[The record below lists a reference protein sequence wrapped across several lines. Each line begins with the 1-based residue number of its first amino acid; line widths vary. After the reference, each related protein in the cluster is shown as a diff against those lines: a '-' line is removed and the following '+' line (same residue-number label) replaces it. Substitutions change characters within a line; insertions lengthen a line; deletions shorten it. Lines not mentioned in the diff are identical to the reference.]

1 MTKFKICGLRDADN
15 ALAAANAGADFL
27 GLNFVPGVRRQ
38 ITTEQALSIV
48 GRLRVELG
56 EGVPTLVGLFANQP
70 VEKVNRIV
78 DQCGL
83 ELAQLCGDES
93 REYWDQVGVPV
104 IRQIKVRD
112 DIPTVEAV
120 ETAARQIEEVIDSGC
135 TPMLDKY
142 ERGHLGGT
150 GRTFDWRVASR
161 LAKRYDLILAG
172 GLTPD
177 NVARAIAEVRPWCV
191 DVSSGVET
199 GGVKDEAKIRRFAEE
214 VRRAG

>member
-15 ALAAANAGADFL
+15 ALAAANAGAAFL

-38 ITTEQALSIV
+38 ITKDQAQTIV
-48 GRLRVELG
+48 GRLRAALG

-70 VEKVNRIV
+70 VDEVNRIV

-83 ELAQLCGDES
+83 ELAQLCGDEP
-93 REYWDQVGVPV
+93 REYWGQVRVPV
-104 IRQIKVRD
+104 MRQIKVRD
-112 DIPTVEAV
+112 DIPTEAAV
-120 ETAARQIEEVIDSGC
+120 ETAAQQIEEVVGSGY

-150 GRTFDWRVASR
+150 GRTFDWRVAR
-161 LAKRYDLILAG
+161 ELASRYDLVLAG

-177 NVARAIAEVRPWCV
+177 NVARAIAEVGPQVV

-199 GGVKDEAKIRRFAEE
+199 DGVKDAAKIRRFAEE

>member
-15 ALAAANAGADFL
+15 ALVAANAGADFL
-27 GLNFVPGVRRQ
+27 GLNFVPGVRRM
-38 ITTEQALSIV
+38 ITPEQALSIV
-48 GRLRVELG
+48 GRLRSTLG
-56 EGVPTLVGLFANQP
+56 ERIPTLVGLFANQR
-70 VEKVNRIV
+70 VDEVNHIV

-83 ELAQLCGDES
+83 DLAQLCGDEP
-93 REYWDQVGVPV
+93 REYWDEVAAPV

-112 DIPTVEAV
+112 DVPTEAAI
-120 ETAARQIEEVIDSGC
+120 EAAARQIEEVIGSGH

-142 ERGHLGGT
+142 ERGALGGT
-150 GRTFDWRVASR
+150 GRTFDWRVASE
-161 LAKRYDLILAG
+161 LAARYDLVLAG

-177 NVARAIAEVRPWCV
+177 NVARAIAEVGPWVV

-199 GGVKDEAKIRRFAEE
+199 DGVKDAAKIRRFAQE

>member
-38 ITTEQALSIV
+38 ITTDQAGAIV
-48 GRLRVELG
+48 ARLRAEL
-56 EGVPTLVGLFANQP
+56 ERVPTLVGLFANQP
-70 VEKVNRIV
+70 VDDVNRIV
-78 DQCGL
+78 DRCGL
-83 ELAQLCGDES
+83 QLAQLCGDETAA
-93 REYWDQVGVPV
+93 YWGRVDVPI

-112 DIPTVEAV
+112 DIPAEAAV
-120 ETAARQIEEVIDSGC
+120 ETAARHIEQVIGAGC

-142 ERGHLGGT
+142 QRGHLGGT
-150 GRTFDWRVASR
+150 GHTFDWRVASE
-161 LAKRYDLILAG
+161 LASRYDLVLAG

-177 NVARAIAEVRPWCV
+177 NVARAIAEVGPRVV

-199 GGVKDEAKIRRFAEE
+199 GGVKDASKIRRFAQE

>member
-1 MTKFKICGLRDADN
+1 MTKFKICGLRDSEN
-15 ALAAANAGADFL
+15 ALAAANAGAAFL

-48 GRLRVELG
+48 GRLRAGLG
-56 EGVPTLVGLFANQP
+56 DRVPTLVGLFANQP
-70 VEKVNRIV
+70 IDEVNRIV
-78 DQCGL
+78 AQCDI
-83 ELAQLCGDES
+83 ELAQLCGDEP
-93 REYWDQVGVPV
+93 REYWGQVAVPV

-112 DIPTVEAV
+112 DVPTDAAV
-120 ETAARQIEEVIDSGC
+120 EMAAQQVEDVIGAGC

-142 ERGHLGGT
+142 ERGALGGT
-150 GRTFDWRVASR
+150 GHTFDWRVASE
-161 LAKRYDLILAG
+161 LAARYDLILAG

-199 GGVKDEAKIRRFAEE
+199 DGVKDAAKIRRFAEE
-214 VRRAG
+214 VRRVG

>member
-15 ALAAANAGADFL
+15 ALAAANAGAAFL
-27 GLNFVPGVRRQ
+27 GLNFVPGVRRR
-38 ITTEQALSIV
+38 ITTEQAGAIV
-48 GRLRVELG
+48 ARLRTELDQ
-56 EGVPTLVGLFANQP
+56 VPRLVGLFANQP
-70 VEKVNRIV
+70 VGEVNDIV
-78 DQCGL
+78 ERCGL
-83 ELAQLCGDES
+83 DLAQLCGDEQQG
-93 REYWDQVGVPV
+93 YWCQVRVPV

-112 DIPTVEAV
+112 DIPAETAVEA
-120 ETAARQIEEVIDSGC
+120 AAQQIEEVVGAGC

-150 GRTFDWRVASR
+150 GRTFDWRVAR
-161 LAKRYDLILAG
+161 ELASLYDLVLAG

-177 NVARAIAEVRPWCV
+177 NVARAISEVRPRVV

-199 GGVKDEAKIRRFAEE
+199 DGVKDAAKIRRFAEE

>member
-1 MTKFKICGLRDADN
+1 MTKFKICGLRDTDN
-15 ALAAANAGADFL
+15 ALAAANAGAAFL
-27 GLNFVPGVRRQ
+27 GLVFVPGVRRQ
-38 ITTEQALSIV
+38 ITTAQALSIV
-48 GRLRVELG
+48 GRLRAALG

-70 VEKVNRIV
+70 VDEVNRIV
-78 DQCGL
+78 EECGL
-83 ELAQLCGDES
+83 ERAQLCGDEPQK
-93 REYWDQVGVPV
+93 YWSEVAVPV

-112 DIPTVEAV
+112 DIPTGEAV
-120 ETAARQIEEVIDSGC
+120 EEAAQQIEEVVGAGF

-150 GRTFDWRVASR
+150 GRTFDWRVAR
-161 LAKRYDLILAG
+161 ELASRYDLVLAG

-177 NVARAIAEVRPWCV
+177 NVGRAISEVRPKVV

-199 GGVKDEAKIRRFAEE
+199 DGVKDAAKIRRFADE

>member
-15 ALAAANAGADFL
+15 ALVAANAGADFL
-27 GLNFVPGVRRQ
+27 GLNFVPGVRRM
-38 ITTEQALSIV
+38 ITPEQALSIV
-48 GRLRVELG
+48 GRLRSTLG
-56 EGVPTLVGLFANQP
+56 ERVPTLVGLFANQR
-70 VEKVNRIV
+70 VDEVNRIV

-83 ELAQLCGDES
+83 ELAQLCGDEP
-93 REYWDQVGVPV
+93 REYWDEVAAPV

-112 DIPTVEAV
+112 DVPTEAAV
-120 ETAARQIEEVIDSGC
+120 ETAARQIEEVIGSGH

-142 ERGHLGGT
+142 ERGALGGT
-150 GRTFDWRVASR
+150 GRTFDWRVASE
-161 LAKRYDLILAG
+161 LAARYDLVLAG

-177 NVARAIAEVRPWCV
+177 NVARAIAEVGPWVV

-199 GGVKDEAKIRRFAEE
+199 DGVKDASKIRRFAQE

>member
-1 MTKFKICGLRDADN
+1 MTRFKICGLRDADN

-27 GLNFVPGVRRQ
+27 GLNFVPGVRRR
-38 ITTEQALSIV
+38 ITTEQAGAIV
-48 GRLRVELG
+48 ERLRTEL
-56 EGVPTLVGLFANQP
+56 ELVPPLVGLFANQP
-70 VEKVNRIV
+70 LDEVNNIV
-78 DQCGL
+78 GQCGL
-83 ELAQLCGDES
+83 DLAQLCGDEP
-93 REYWDQVGVPV
+93 REYWTQVGVPV

-112 DIPTVEAV
+112 DVPADTAV
-120 ETAARQIEEVIDSGC
+120 EMAAGQIENVIGSGC

-150 GRTFDWRVASR
+150 GRTFDWRVAR
-161 LAKRYDLILAG
+161 ELAARYDLILAG

-177 NVARAIAEVRPWCV
+177 NVARAVAEVGPWCV

-199 GGVKDEAKIRRFAEE
+199 DGIKDAAKIRRFAEE

>member
-15 ALAAANAGADFL
+15 ALAAANAGATFL
-27 GLNFVPGVRRQ
+27 GLVFVPGVRRQ
-38 ITTEQALSIV
+38 ITTAQALSIV
-48 GRLRVELG
+48 GRLRAALG

-70 VEKVNRIV
+70 VDEVNRIV
-78 DQCGL
+78 EECGL
-83 ELAQLCGDES
+83 ERAQLCGDEPQG
-93 REYWDQVGVPV
+93 YWSEVAVPV

-112 DIPTVEAV
+112 DIPTEEAV
-120 ETAARQIEEVIDSGC
+120 EAAAQQIEEVVGAGF

-150 GRTFDWRVASR
+150 GRTFDWRVAR
-161 LAKRYDLILAG
+161 ELASRYDLVLAG

-177 NVARAIAEVRPWCV
+177 NVARAIAEVGPRVV

-199 GGVKDEAKIRRFAEE
+199 DGVKDAAKIRRFAEE
-214 VRRAG
+214 VKGAG

>member
-15 ALAAANAGADFL
+15 ALAAANAGAAFL
-27 GLNFVPGVRRQ
+27 GLNFVPGVRRR

-48 GRLRVELG
+48 GRLRAEL
-56 EGVPTLVGLFANQP
+56 EDGVPTLVGLFANQP
-70 VEKVNRIV
+70 VGEVNDIV
-78 DQCGL
+78 GRCGL
-83 ELAQLCGDES
+83 NLAQLCGDEQ
-93 REYWDQVGVPV
+93 REYWGQVSVPV
-104 IRQIKVRD
+104 IRQLKVRD
-112 DIPTVEAV
+112 DIPTEAAV
-120 ETAARQIEEVIDSGC
+120 GSAAGQIDEIIGSGC

-150 GRTFDWRVASR
+150 GRTFDWRVAR
-161 LAKRYDLILAG
+161 ELAARYDLILAG

-177 NVARAIAEVRPWCV
+177 NVARAIAEVGPRVV

-199 GGVKDEAKIRRFAEE
+199 DGVKDAAKIRRFAEE